1 MMTHAAL
8 EAASAC
14 SHSGFRWAQHRSIL
28 LSRSVIALAICQK
41 TLHDGSRFLFGENRI
56 CFSAAS
62 SFIASGLIGSI
73 GVATL
78 RHVREP
84 RALLFASVPILFA
97 LHQFT
102 EGFVWLGLDG
112 RIGPVALA
120 HVLFLFL
127 FYAEGVLPVLMPLA
141 VALMEPP
148 GRRRQ
153 AITGLTVLGALV
165 SVWMVYGVVAFPSR
179 AFVEHHSI
187 AYRNPLT
194 GNFWVSCLYILTTCG
209 ALLLSTF
216 RVVRWYGVLNVIGLT
231 VAQTVKEYAFASV
244 WCFYAAILSVVIYWQ
259 FSRNT
264 IDIATPNGTSPIL
277 RPLLLPWLRLT
288 RAGIGRA
295 GESPDA

>member
-1 MMTHAAL
+1 M
-8 EAASAC
+8 
-14 SHSGFRWAQHRSIL
+14 
-28 LSRSVIALAICQK
+28 
-41 TLHDGSRFLFGENRI
+41 
-56 CFSAAS
+56 CFSAVS
-62 SFIASGLIGSI
+62 SFIASGMIGSI

-84 RALLFASVPILFA
+84 RALLFASVPMLFA

-112 RIGPVALA
+112 RIGPVALG

-141 VALMEPP
+141 VVLMEPP

-153 AITGLTVLGALV
+153 AIMGLTVLGALV
-165 SVWMVYGVVAFPSR
+165 CAWMIYGVVAFPSH

-194 GNFWVSCLYILTTCG
+194 GNFWISCLYILTTCG
-209 ALLLSTF
+209 ALLLSTH
-216 RVVRWYGVLNVIGLT
+216 RVVRWYGALNVIGLT
-231 VAQTVKEYAFASV
+231 IAQIVKEYAFASV

-259 FSRNT
+259 FSRNA
-264 IDIATPNGTSPIL
+264 IDMVTPNETSPIP
-277 RPLLLPWLRLT
+277 RPLLLPWLRLR
-288 RAGIGRA
+288 RAAVARPSG
-295 GESPDA
+295 SPDA